1 MKFESLTLEQKKR
14 INDTTREVLKDLGAP
29 SHIDGYNY
37 TIAAVLLMVADP
49 NSKLPMTTDVGV
61 YPVLAEGFHSKPSH
75 VERGIRYLKDLIL
88 LKGNLKAVYTIFGN
102 SAKIETGLMTNRNF
116 LSGIKIEVLNRLGRL
131 I

>member
-29 SHIDGYNY
+29 SHLNGYNY

-61 YPVLAEGFHSKPSH
+61 YPVLAEPSH

-102 SAKIETGLMTNRNF
+102 SAKAETGLMTNRNF
-116 LSGIKIEVLNRLGRL
+116 LSGLKIEVLNRLGRL